1 MSPQAREAGA
11 QRGEAEGSPRVARE
25 PGARGLGVGLI
36 GLGTIGTGVVK
47 LLQRNADVI
56 AGRLGV
62 PLRLV
67 RVADLDLERD
77 RGVDL
82 HGVRFDADAEALID
96 DPSVDLV
103 VELIGGCKAARR
115 LVLRAL
121 GSGKPVVTAN
131 KALLAEYGKEI
142 FEAGRRGGA
151 DIAFEASVGGGIPIL
166 RSLREGLAANR
177 IQSVHGIIN
186 GTTNYVLTEMEKG
199 GEPFEVVL
207 KRAQE
212 LGYAEADPSFEVAG
226 VDAAHKITLLAAMAF
241 GAEITAKEVP
251 TEGIRHLLPLDL
263 ASAREFGYRVKL
275 LGITKLRRDG
285 ASAGAE
291 ERIEVRVHPT
301 MIPESSLLAKV
312 DGAMNAIAVHGD
324 AVGPTLFY
332 GAGAGELPTASAVV
346 ADLIELAREVRRG
359 SAGRVAPLSYLPES
373 LVPKPIVPLGELFAR
388 CYLRFTAADR
398 PGVLSQVTGIL
409 GGHEIS
415 IESVIQQGRGHAPHE
430 AAGFRGRD
438 PASDRASVP
447 IVVLTHPAREALVR
461 RALEAIDALPEVT
474 QPTRLVRIEEDL

>member
-1 MSPQAREAGA
+1 MSREARQAGA
-11 QRGEAEGSPRVARE
+11 G
-25 PGARGLGVGLI
+25 GLGVGLI

-67 RVADLDLERD
+67 RVADLELTRD

-82 HGVRFDADAEALID
+82 RGVHFDADADALID
-96 DPSVDLV
+96 DPAVDLV
-103 VELIGGCKAARR
+103 VELIGGCQAARR

-121 GSGKPVVTAN
+121 GRGKPVVTAN
-131 KALLAEYGKEI
+131 KALLAQHGKEI
-142 FEAGRRGGA
+142 FETGRRSGA

-177 IQSVHGIIN
+177 ILSVHGIIN
-186 GTTNYVLTEMEKG
+186 GTTNYVLTEMERG

-212 LGYAEADPSFEVAG
+212 LGYAELDPSFDVDG
-226 VDAAHKITLLAAMAF
+226 TDAAHKITLLAAMAF

-251 TEGIRHLLPLDL
+251 TEGIRHVTPLDL
-263 ASAREFGYRVKL
+263 ESARELGYRVKL
-275 LGITKLRRDG
+275 LGITKLREARRA
-285 ASAGAE
+285 ASPGGEAGE

-312 DGAMNAIAVHGD
+312 DGAMNAIAVQGD

-346 ADLIELAREVRRG
+346 ADLMELAREVRRG
-359 SAGRVAPLSYLPES
+359 SAGRVAPLAYLPEA
-373 LVPKPIVPLGELFAR
+373 LVPKPIVPLGELVAR

-398 PGVLSQVTGIL
+398 PGVLAHVAGLL
-409 GGHEIS
+409 GEHGIS
-415 IESVIQQGRGHAPHE
+415 IESVIQKGRGHGDPNDPSAT
-430 AAGFRGRD
+430 RG
-438 PASDRASVP
+438 AVP
-447 IVVLTHPAREALVR
+447 IVVMTHPAPEASVR
-461 RALEAIDALPEVT
+461 SALEAVDSLPEVT
-474 QPTRLVRIEEDL
+474 EPTRLVRIEEGV